1 MRYFVDW
8 RLCGGRGAPAVFAK
22 VLLWKQSIGPS
33 ARRAQNTG
41 SYVGV
46 YGGKPY
52 EYEAGKI
59 IFTAG
64 QFAQCQP
71 VMKPEYYMGP

>member
-1 MRYFVDW
+1 MEKFPSRASRRVLGARSKLYFMMRYFVDW

-46 YGGKPY
+46 YGGKL
-52 EYEAGKI
+52 I
-59 IFTAG
+59 L
-64 QFAQCQP
+64 
-71 VMKPEYYMGP
+71 

>member
-1 MRYFVDW
+1 MMRHFVDW

-22 VLLWKQSIGPS
+22 VLLWKQSIGSS

-46 YGGKPY
+46 YGGKL
-52 EYEAGKI
+52 I
-59 IFTAG
+59 L
-64 QFAQCQP
+64 
-71 VMKPEYYMGP
+71 